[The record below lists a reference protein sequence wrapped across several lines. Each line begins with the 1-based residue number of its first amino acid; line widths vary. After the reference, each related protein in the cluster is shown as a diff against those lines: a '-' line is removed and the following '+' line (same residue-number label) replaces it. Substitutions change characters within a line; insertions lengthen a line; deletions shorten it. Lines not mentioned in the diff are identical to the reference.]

1 MKMFKVVHITILFL
15 LSSNFTLGQFN
26 LQTGYDYGLI
36 QLEKITSLTTDD
48 EINWNS
54 LQRFNF
60 NVEYISS
67 SKLLF
72 SLDIGIDTYSEKMKS
87 VNIQKN
93 IVEKRRYDG
102 KIITLRNQLSI
113 GYLFEINKE
122 NSLVFKISSGIFSIR
137 DIKIFESS
145 FEKKVFEDDT
155 HTDPPIH
162 YSIEHKDKT
171 DFQEVYGYK
180 SKYLS
185 GFNLLQTSIEYR
197 YTFNDWSCNL
207 FLGYTPMQKQIIQ
220 RFNNNNL
227 FLLGIRIGY
236 YLPSKTNNNE
246 K

>member
-1 MKMFKVVHITILFL
+1 MFVLFI
-15 LSSNFTLGQFN
+15 LSSQLSFSQFN

-36 QLEKITSLTTDD
+36 RLEKRTSPTTDD

-60 NVEYISS
+60 NVEYVLS

-72 SLDIGIDTYSEKMKS
+72 SLDLGIDTYSEKMKS
-87 VNIQKN
+87 VNTQEN
-93 IVEKRRYDG
+93 IVEKRSYDA
-102 KIITLRNQLSI
+102 KITTFRNQLSV
-113 GYLFEINKE
+113 GYLFEINKK
-122 NSLVFKISSGIFSIR
+122 NSLVLKISSGIFSIR

-145 FEKKVFEDDT
+145 FEKKVFEDNT
-155 HTDPPIH
+155 HEGIPVSYT
-162 YSIEHKDKT
+162 IEYKDKT
-171 DFQEVYGYK
+171 DFEEVYGYK
-180 SKYLS
+180 RKYLS

-197 YTFNDWSCNL
+197 YTFNDWNCNL

-236 YLPSKTNNNE
+236 YLPSKTNSNE